1 MQNFDAA
8 FEVFSA
14 ARARLDRY
22 RVAITA
28 DELVVSVDARF
39 TARWKWDE
47 RDSAP
52 RIGDRAEVNT
62 PLHRLFAAVPSFI
75 SQTLEWAWRQWK
87 LGATHKELVT
97 SLQELFEWIGKTVG
111 LPRARDPFADTTF
124 DLSFE

>member
-1 MQNFDAA
+1 MQNFQAA

-22 RVAITA
+22 RVVISA
-28 DELVVSVDARF
+28 DELVVAIDARF

-52 RIGDRAEVNT
+52 RIGDRAEINT
-62 PLHRLFAAVPSFI
+62 PLHSLFASVPSFL

-87 LGATHKELVT
+87 SGATHKELVT

-111 LPRARDPFADTTF
+111 LPRPRDAFDGSAF
-124 DLSFE
+124 DLAFE